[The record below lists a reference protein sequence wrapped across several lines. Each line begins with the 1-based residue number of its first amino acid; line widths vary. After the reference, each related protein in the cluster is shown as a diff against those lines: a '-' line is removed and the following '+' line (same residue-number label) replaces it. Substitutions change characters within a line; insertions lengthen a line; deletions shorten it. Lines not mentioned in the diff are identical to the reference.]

1 MKLDDFRAWL
11 ESQIPEYI
19 EARVFVGDY
28 VENPEDKGKV
38 LISLRQST
46 ITRPPF
52 IRYNR
57 YRITIL
63 SASDRFGDNDY
74 SGDLDLGL
82 GGYTAPDDSSGESC
96 NDCEPGTWAT
106 VEEIAEAIERATNTD
121 DAPCSGNVQLVAG
134 KQGPLY
140 TSDGRI
146 YFTLEVQSII

>member
-1 MKLDDFRAWL
+1 MKLSDFRMWL
-11 ESQIPEYI
+11 ESQIPDYV

-28 VENPEDKGKV
+28 IENPADKDKV
-38 LISLRQST
+38 LIALRQST
-46 ITRPPF
+46 ATRPPF
-52 IRYNR
+52 VRYNR

-63 SASDRFGDNDY
+63 STSYRFGDDDY

-82 GGYTAPDDSSGESC
+82 GDYTLLEDESGESC
-96 NDCEPGTWAT
+96 DKPETWAI
-106 VEEIAEAIERATNTD
+106 VEEIAEAIEKATNND
-121 DAPCSGNVQLVAG
+121 DMPCSGNIQLVAG